1 MRFSSS
7 FKVGLLTL
15 TALIILIFSIL
26 WIKGRALSAGE
37 RLFVDF
43 KDVNGM
49 RPGSA
54 VQLMGFRIGQVEE
67 IEPMLKN
74 PDDPYVRVKFVV
86 TEPDINIPNAS
97 TISIQQSGIIGEQF
111 LEITPPKLR
120 TIYLPIN
127 KKSQVLHANDNVQ
140 MILSN
145 KPYEVGKVKKI
156 EIIETKTLPINIQEE
171 IRTPSAY
178 KVGYIVTLPGLQ
190 LPDRMQPKVKTE
202 NSKHY
207 LFLKPYT
214 KMELTYPQSTSRFT
228 VIEPLRLSDFMDLQ
242 YRAAMALAETNEK
255 LSALMSDD
263 IIADLKNIIGN
274 VDLLTIKANS
284 TLEKTQ
290 ALIDSSRKDLDS
302 LMVTTDKLSA
312 KIIVLTDNINEI
324 IGDKDF
330 KDTLMSTTKS
340 IDRLSQNLNKI
351 LEDPKSK
358 ETLENLNEASKNISE
373 ISAYVNTMT
382 KDPAL
387 KQQVNTTVTKFNK
400 ALDDLSCTLETVN
413 GLTTDKKAELNDT
426 INNVNET
433 SKNLRKFSEKLNK
446 RFLLF
451 RLMF

>member
-37 RLFVDF
+37 RLSVDF

-67 IEPMLKN
+67 IQPVVSN
-74 PDDPYVRVKFVV
+74 PDDPYVRVKFVI
-86 TEPDINIPNAS
+86 TEPDVNIPNAS

-111 LEITPPKLR
+111 LEITPPRLR
-120 TIYLPIN
+120 TLYLPIN
-127 KKSQVLHANDNVQ
+127 KKSMVLHTNDKVR
-140 MILSN
+140 MILSD
-145 KPYEVGKVKKI
+145 KLSEVGKVKKI

-171 IRTPSAY
+171 VKTPSAY
-178 KVGYIVTLPGLQ
+178 KVGYILTLPGLQ
-190 LPDRMQPKVKTE
+190 LPDRLVGKIKQKD
-202 NSKHY
+202 SKNY
-207 LFLKPYT
+207 LFIKPAT
-214 KMELTYPQSTSRFT
+214 KMEIAYPQSTSRFT

-242 YRAAMALAETNEK
+242 YRAAMSLAETNEK

-263 IIADLKNIIGN
+263 VIADLKNIVTN
-274 VDLLTIKANS
+274 VDLLTIKAND
-284 TLEKTQ
+284 TLDKTQ
-290 ALIDSSRKDLDS
+290 LLIDSSRKDLES
-302 LMVTTDKLSA
+302 LMGTTDKLSA
-312 KIIVLTDNINEI
+312 KIIVLTDNINNI
-324 IGDKDF
+324 IGDKEF
-330 KDTLMSTTKS
+330 KDTLISTTKS
-340 IDRLSQNLNKI
+340 IDRLSRNLNTLI
-351 LEDPKSK
+351 EDPKTR
-358 ETLENLNEASKNISE
+358 ETLDNLQVASKNISE
-373 ISAYVNTMT
+373 ISQYVNGMT
-382 KDPAL
+382 KDPVL
-387 KQQVNTTVTKFNK
+387 KSQINTTVTKFNK

-413 GLTTDKKAELNDT
+413 SLTTDKKEELNDT

>member
-15 TALIILIFSIL
+15 TALLILIFSIL

-67 IEPMLKN
+67 IQPVLSN
-74 PDDPYVRVKFVV
+74 QDDPYVRVKFVI
-86 TEPDINIPNAS
+86 TEPNVNIPNAS

-120 TIYLPIN
+120 TLYLPIN
-127 KKSQVLHANDNVQ
+127 RNSMVLHAGDNVQ
-140 MILSN
+140 MILSD
-145 KPYEVGKVKKI
+145 KLSEVGKVKKI

-171 IRTPSAY
+171 VKTPSAY
-178 KVGYIVTLPGLQ
+178 KINYIVTLPGLQ
-190 LPDRMQPKVKTE
+190 LPDRLIGKIKLKD
-202 NSKHY
+202 SKHY
-207 LFLKPYT
+207 LFIKPAT
-214 KMELTYPQSTSRFT
+214 KMEIAYPQSSSKFT

-242 YRAAMALAETNEK
+242 YRAAMSLAETNEK
-255 LSALMSDD
+255 LSAFLSDD
-263 IIADLKNIIGN
+263 VISDLKSIVSN
-274 VDLLTIKANS
+274 VDLLTIKAND
-284 TLEKTQ
+284 TLDKTQ
-290 ALIDSSRKDLDS
+290 LLIDSSRKDLQT
-302 LMVTTDKLSA
+302 LMETTDKVSA
-312 KIIVLTDNINEI
+312 KVIVLTDNINEI
-324 IGDKDF
+324 IGDKEF
-330 KDTLMSTTKS
+330 KETLMSTTKS
-340 IDRLSQNLNKI
+340 IDRLSQNLNTV
-351 LEDPKSK
+351 LENPKTK
-358 ETLENLNEASKNISE
+358 ETLDNLQVASKNIAE
-373 ISAYVNTMT
+373 ISQYVNGMT
-382 KDPAL
+382 KDPVL
-387 KQQVNTTVTKFNK
+387 KAQVNTTVLKFNK

-413 GLTTDKKAELNDT
+413 SLTTDKKDELNDT

-451 RLMF
+451 RLLF

>member
-15 TALIILIFSIL
+15 TSLLILIFSIL

-37 RLFVDF
+37 RLSVDF

-67 IEPMLKN
+67 IQPVVSNL
-74 PDDPYVRVKFVV
+74 DDPYVRVKFVI
-86 TEPDINIPNAS
+86 TEPNINIPNAS

-127 KKSQVLHANDNVQ
+127 KKSTVLHANDNVQ
-140 MILSN
+140 MILSD
-145 KPYEVGKVKKI
+145 KLHEIGKVQKI
-156 EIIETKTLPINIQEE
+156 EIIQTKTLPINVQEE
-171 IRTPSAY
+171 IKTPSAY

-190 LPDRMQPKVKTE
+190 LPDRLQGKIKQE

-207 LFLKPYT
+207 LYIKPA
-214 KMELTYPQSTSRFT
+214 MDISISYPSTTSKFT
-228 VIEPLRLSDFMDLQ
+228 VVEPLRLSDFMDLQ

-263 IIADLKNIIGN
+263 VMNDLKNIVSNI
-274 VDLLTIKANS
+274 DLLTIKANT
-284 TLEKTQ
+284 TLDKTQ
-290 ALIDSSRKDLDS
+290 MLIDSSRQDLER
-302 LMVTTDKLSA
+302 LMDTTDKVSA
-312 KIIVLTDNINEI
+312 KVIVLTDNINGI
-324 IGDKDF
+324 IGDKEF

-340 IDRLSQNLNKI
+340 IDRLSKNLNTL
-351 LEDPKSK
+351 LEDPKTK
-358 ETLENLNEASKNISE
+358 ETLDNLQVASKNISE
-373 ISAYVNTMT
+373 ISEYVNTMT

-387 KQQVNTTVTKFNK
+387 KAQINTTVTKFNK

-413 GLTTDKKAELNDT
+413 SLTTDKKTELNDT

>member
-67 IEPMLKN
+67 IEPVLSN
-74 PDDPYVRVKFVV
+74 LDDPYVRVKFVI
-86 TEPDINIPNAS
+86 TEPNVDIPNAS

-111 LEITPPKLR
+111 LEITPPRVRML
-120 TIYLPIN
+120 YLPIN
-127 KKSQVLHANDNVQ
+127 KNSMVLHANDDVQ
-140 MILSN
+140 MILSD
-145 KPYEVGKVKKI
+145 KLHPVGKVKKI

-171 IRTPSAY
+171 VKTPSAY
-178 KVGYIVTLPGLQ
+178 KIGYVVTLPGLQ
-190 LPDRMQPKVKTE
+190 LPDRLIGKIKIKD
-202 NSKHY
+202 SKHY
-207 LFLKPYT
+207 LFIKPAT
-214 KMELTYPQSTSRFT
+214 KMEIAYPQSTSKFT
-228 VIEPLRLSDFMDLQ
+228 VLEPLRLSDFMDLQ
-242 YRAAMALAETNEK
+242 YRAAMSLAETNEK
-255 LSALMSDD
+255 LSALLSDD
-263 IIADLKNIIGN
+263 VISDLKNIISN
-274 VDLLTIKANS
+274 VDLLTIKAND
-284 TLEKTQ
+284 TLDKTQ
-290 ALIDSSRKDLDS
+290 LLIDSSRKDLRS
-302 LMVTTDKLSA
+302 LMETTDKVSA
-312 KIIVLTDNINEI
+312 KVIVLTDNINAI
-324 IGDKDF
+324 IGDKEF
-330 KDTLMSTTKS
+330 KDTLISTTKS
-340 IDRLSQNLNKI
+340 IDRLSQNLNNV
-351 LEDPKSK
+351 LENPKTR
-358 ETLENLNEASKNISE
+358 ETLDNLQVASKNIAE
-373 ISAYVNTMT
+373 ISQYVNGMT
-382 KDPAL
+382 KDPVL
-387 KQQVNTTVTKFNK
+387 KEQINTTVVKFNK

-413 GLTTDKKAELNDT
+413 SLTTDKKEELNDT

>member
-37 RLFVDF
+37 RLSVDF

-67 IEPMLKN
+67 IQPVVSN
-74 PDDPYVRVKFVV
+74 PDDPYVRVKFVI
-86 TEPDINIPNAS
+86 TEPDVNIPNAS

-111 LEITPPKLR
+111 LEITPPRLR
-120 TIYLPIN
+120 TLYLPIN
-127 KKSQVLHANDNVQ
+127 KKSMVLHSNDKVR
-140 MILSN
+140 MILSD
-145 KPYEVGKVKKI
+145 KLSEVGKVKKI

-171 IRTPSAY
+171 VKTPSAY
-178 KVGYIVTLPGLQ
+178 KVGYILTLPGLQ
-190 LPDRMQPKVKTE
+190 LPDRLVGKIKQKD
-202 NSKHY
+202 SKNY
-207 LFLKPYT
+207 LFIKPAT
-214 KMELTYPQSTSRFT
+214 KMEIAYPQSTSRFT

-242 YRAAMALAETNEK
+242 YRAAMSLAETNEK

-263 IIADLKNIIGN
+263 VIADLKNIVTN
-274 VDLLTIKANS
+274 VDLLTIKAND
-284 TLEKTQ
+284 TLDKTQ
-290 ALIDSSRKDLDS
+290 LLIDSSRKDLES
-302 LMVTTDKLSA
+302 LMGTTDKLSA
-312 KIIVLTDNINEI
+312 KIIVLTDNINDI
-324 IGDKDF
+324 IGDKEF
-330 KDTLMSTTKS
+330 KDTLISTTKS
-340 IDRLSQNLNKI
+340 IDRLSRNLNTLI
-351 LEDPKSK
+351 EDPKTR
-358 ETLENLNEASKNISE
+358 ETLDNLQVASKNISE
-373 ISAYVNTMT
+373 ISQYVNGMT
-382 KDPAL
+382 KDPVL
-387 KQQVNTTVTKFNK
+387 KSQINTTVTKFNK

-413 GLTTDKKAELNDT
+413 SLTTDKKEELNDT

>member
-67 IEPMLKN
+67 IEPVLSN
-74 PDDPYVRVKFVV
+74 LDDPYVRVKFVI
-86 TEPDINIPNAS
+86 TEPDVDIPNAS

-111 LEITPPKLR
+111 LEITPPRVRML
-120 TIYLPIN
+120 YLPIN
-127 KKSQVLHANDNVQ
+127 KNSMVLHANDDVQ
-140 MILSN
+140 MILSD
-145 KPYEVGKVKKI
+145 KLHPVGKVKKI

-171 IRTPSAY
+171 VKTPSAY
-178 KVGYIVTLPGLQ
+178 KIGYVVTLPGLQ
-190 LPDRMQPKVKTE
+190 LPDRLIGKIKIKD
-202 NSKHY
+202 SKHY
-207 LFLKPYT
+207 LFIKPAT
-214 KMELTYPQSTSRFT
+214 KMEIAYPQSTSKFT
-228 VIEPLRLSDFMDLQ
+228 VLEPLRLSDFMDLQ
-242 YRAAMALAETNEK
+242 YRAAMSLAETNEK
-255 LSALMSDD
+255 LSALLSDD
-263 IIADLKNIIGN
+263 VISDLKNIISN
-274 VDLLTIKANS
+274 VDLLTIKAND
-284 TLEKTQ
+284 TLDKTQ
-290 ALIDSSRKDLDS
+290 LLIDSSRKDLRS
-302 LMVTTDKLSA
+302 LMETTDKVSA
-312 KIIVLTDNINEI
+312 KVIVLTDNINSI
-324 IGDKDF
+324 IGDKEF
-330 KDTLMSTTKS
+330 KDTLISTTKS
-340 IDRLSQNLNKI
+340 IDRLSQNLNNV
-351 LEDPKSK
+351 LENPKTR
-358 ETLENLNEASKNISE
+358 ETLDNLQVASKNIAE
-373 ISAYVNTMT
+373 ISQYVNGMT
-382 KDPAL
+382 KDPVL
-387 KQQVNTTVTKFNK
+387 KEQINTTVVKFNK

-413 GLTTDKKAELNDT
+413 SLTTDKKEELNDT

>member
-7 FKVGLLTL
+7 FKVGILTL
-15 TALIILIFSIL
+15 TALVILIFSIL

-49 RPGSA
+49 RPGSG

-67 IEPMLKN
+67 IAPVLSDIN
-74 PDDPYVRVKFVV
+74 NPYVRVKFVI
-86 TEPDINIPNAS
+86 TEPDIKIPNAS
-97 TISIQQSGIIGEQF
+97 TVSIQQTGIIGEQF

-127 KKSQVLHANDNVQ
+127 RGSQVLHENDNVK
-140 MILSN
+140 MVLSD
-145 KPYEVGKVKKI
+145 EIHDVGKVKKV
-156 EIIETKTLPINIQEE
+156 EIIETRTLPINVQEE
-171 IRTPSAY
+171 IKTQSAY
-178 KVGYIVTLPGLQ
+178 KVGYVITLPGLQ
-190 LPDRMQPKVKTE
+190 LPDRMQGKVVKDD
-202 NSKHY
+202 SKNA
-207 LFLKPYT
+207 LSIKSYT
-214 KMELTYPQSTSRFT
+214 KMEFAYPQTTSRFT

-255 LSALMSDD
+255 LSAIMSDD
-263 IIADLKNIIGN
+263 VINDLKKIVGN

-284 TLEKTQ
+284 TLDKTQ
-290 ALIDSSRKDLDS
+290 MLIDSTREDLNS
-302 LMVTTDKLSA
+302 LMGTTDKMSG
-312 KIIVLTDNINEI
+312 KIMLLTDNINNI

-340 IDRLSQNLNKI
+340 IDRLSQNLNKLI
-351 LEDPKSK
+351 EDPKTRQ
-358 ETLENLNEASKNISE
+358 TLDDLQVASKNISE
-373 ISAYVNTMT
+373 IAQYVNTMT

-387 KQQVNTTVTKFNK
+387 KSQVNTTVTKFNK

-413 GLTTDKKAELNDT
+413 SLTTDKKTELNST
-426 INNVNET
+426 INDVSVT
-433 SKNLRKFSEKLNK
+433 AKNMRKFSEKLNK

>member
-7 FKVGLLTL
+7 FKVGILTL
-15 TALIILIFSIL
+15 TAIIILIFSIL

-49 RPGSA
+49 RPGSG

-67 IEPMLKN
+67 ISPVLSDIN
-74 PDDPYVRVKFVV
+74 NPYVRVKFVI
-86 TEPDINIPNAS
+86 TEPDIKIPNAS
-97 TISIQQSGIIGEQF
+97 TVSIQQTGIIGEQF

-127 KKSQVLHANDNVQ
+127 RSSQVLHENDNVK
-140 MILSN
+140 MVLSD
-145 KPYEVGKVKKI
+145 ETHDVGKVKKV
-156 EIIETKTLPINIQEE
+156 EIIETRTLPINIQEE
-171 IRTPSAY
+171 IKTQSAY
-178 KVGYIVTLPGLQ
+178 KVGYVITLPGLQ
-190 LPDRMQPKVKTE
+190 LPERMMGKVIKDD
-202 NSKHY
+202 SKNA
-207 LFLKPYT
+207 LSIKSYT
-214 KMELTYPQSTSRFT
+214 KMEFAYPQTTSRFT

-255 LSALMSDD
+255 LSAIMSDD
-263 IIADLKNIIGN
+263 VINDLKKIVGN

-284 TLEKTQ
+284 TLDKTQ
-290 ALIDSSRKDLDS
+290 MLIDSTREDLNL
-302 LMVTTDKLSA
+302 LMGTTDKMSG
-312 KIIVLTDNINEI
+312 KIMLLTDNVNNI

-340 IDRLSQNLNKI
+340 IDRLSQNLNKLI
-351 LEDPKSK
+351 EDPKTRQ
-358 ETLENLNEASKNISE
+358 TLEDLQVASKNISE
-373 ISAYVNTMT
+373 IAQYVNTMT

-387 KQQVNTTVTKFNK
+387 KSQVNTTVTKFNK

-413 GLTTDKKAELNDT
+413 SLTTDKKTELNST
-426 INNVNET
+426 INDVSVT
-433 SKNLRKFSEKLNK
+433 AKNMRKFSEKLNK

>member
-43 KDVNGM
+43 KDINGM

-54 VQLMGFRIGQVEE
+54 VQLMGLRIGQVEE
-67 IEPMLKN
+67 ITPVLTN
-74 PDDPYVRVKFVV
+74 PDDPYVRVKFVI
-86 TEPDINIPNAS
+86 TQPDITIPNAS

-127 KKSQVLHANDNVQ
+127 KRSQVLHANDKVR

-145 KPYEVGKVKKI
+145 KPYNVGKVKSI
-156 EIIETKTLPINIQEE
+156 EIIQTKTLPINIQEE
-171 IRTPSAY
+171 IKTPSAY
-178 KVGYIVTLPGLQ
+178 KVGYIITLPGLQ
-190 LPDRMQPKVKTE
+190 LPDRLQPKVLTAD
-202 NSKHY
+202 SKNY

-214 KMELTYPQSTSRFT
+214 KMELAYPKSTSRFT

-263 IIADLKNIIGN
+263 IIADLKNIVAN
-274 VDLLTIKANS
+274 VDMLTLKANS
-284 TLEKTQ
+284 TLDKTQ
-290 ALIDSSRKDLDS
+290 ALLDSSRKDLDS

-312 KIIVLTDNINEI
+312 KIIVLTDNINNI
-324 IGDKDF
+324 IGDKEF
-330 KDTLMSTTKS
+330 KETLMSTTKS
-340 IDRLSQNLNKI
+340 IDRLSQNLNKVF
-351 LEDPKSK
+351 EDPKTK
-358 ETLENLNEASKNISE
+358 ETMDNLNAASKNISE
-373 ISAYVNTMT
+373 IAEYVNSMT
-382 KDPAL
+382 KDPVL
-387 KQQVNTTVTKFNK
+387 KSQINTTITKFNK

-413 GLTTDKKAELNDT
+413 GLTTDKKEELNDT

>member
-43 KDVNGM
+43 KDINGM

-67 IEPMLKN
+67 IEPMLSN
-74 PDDPYVRVKFVV
+74 PDDPYVRVKFVI

-171 IRTPSAY
+171 IKTPSAY

-190 LPDRMQPKVKTE
+190 LPDRLQPKVKTE

-214 KMELTYPQSTSRFT
+214 KMELAYPQSTSRFT

-284 TLEKTQ
+284 TLDKTQ
-290 ALIDSSRKDLDS
+290 ALIDSSRKDLDA
-302 LMVTTDKLSA
+302 LMGTTDKLSA
-312 KIIVLTDNINEI
+312 KIIVLTDNLNEI
-324 IGDKDF
+324 IGDKEF
-330 KDTLMSTTKS
+330 KDTLISTTKS
-340 IDRLSQNLNKI
+340 IDRLSQNINKI
-351 LEDPKSK
+351 LEDPKTK
-358 ETLENLNEASKNISE
+358 ETLDNLNETSKNISE
-373 ISAYVNTMT
+373 IAAYVNTMT

-387 KQQVNTTVTKFNK
+387 KQQVNTTVAKFNK

>member
-43 KDVNGM
+43 KDINGM

-54 VQLMGFRIGQVEE
+54 VQLMGLRIGQVED
-67 IEPMLKN
+67 ITPVLTN
-74 PDDPYVRVKFVV
+74 PDDPYVRVKFVI
-86 TEPDINIPNAS
+86 TEPDITIPNAS

-127 KKSQVLHANDNVQ
+127 KRSQVLHANDKVQ

-145 KPYEVGKVKKI
+145 KPYDVGKVKKI
-156 EIIETKTLPINIQEE
+156 EIIQTKTLPINIQEE
-171 IRTPSAY
+171 IKTPSAY

-190 LPDRMQPKVKTE
+190 LPDRLQAKVQTAD
-202 NSKHY
+202 SKHY

-214 KMELTYPQSTSRFT
+214 KMELAYPQSTSRFT

-263 IIADLKNIIGN
+263 IIADLKNIVGN
-274 VDLLTIKANS
+274 IDMLTIKANS
-284 TLEKTQ
+284 TLDKTQ
-290 ALIDSSRKDLDS
+290 ALLDSSKKDLDA

-312 KIIVLTDNINEI
+312 KIIVLTDNINNI
-324 IGDKDF
+324 IGDEDF
-330 KDTLMSTTKS
+330 KDTLISTTKS
-340 IDRLSQNLNKI
+340 IDRLSQNLNKV
-351 LEDPKSK
+351 LEDPKTK
-358 ETLENLNEASKNISE
+358 ETMDNLNVASKNISE
-373 ISAYVNTMT
+373 IAQYVNTMT
-382 KDPAL
+382 KDPVL
-387 KQQVNTTVTKFNK
+387 KEQINTTVTKFNK

-413 GLTTDKKAELNDT
+413 SLTTDKKEELNDT

>member
-7 FKVGLLTL
+7 FKVGILTL
-15 TALIILIFSIL
+15 TAIIILIFSIL

-49 RPGSA
+49 RPGSG

-67 IEPMLKN
+67 ISPVLSDIN
-74 PDDPYVRVKFVV
+74 NPYVRVKFVI
-86 TEPDINIPNAS
+86 TEPDITIPNAS
-97 TISIQQSGIIGEQF
+97 TVSIQQTGIIGEQF

-127 KKSQVLHANDNVQ
+127 RNSQVLHENDNVQ
-140 MILSN
+140 MVLSD
-145 KPYEVGKVKKI
+145 ETHDVGKVKKV
-156 EIIETKTLPINIQEE
+156 EIIETRTLPINIQEE
-171 IRTPSAY
+171 IKTQSAY
-178 KVGYIVTLPGLQ
+178 KVGYVITLPGLQ
-190 LPDRMQPKVKTE
+190 LPDRMQGKVVKD
-202 NSKHY
+202 NSKNA
-207 LFLKPYT
+207 LSIKSYT
-214 KMELTYPQSTSRFT
+214 KMAFAYPQTTSKFT

-255 LSALMSDD
+255 LSAIMSDD
-263 IIADLKNIIGN
+263 VINDLKKIVGN

-284 TLEKTQ
+284 TLDKTQ
-290 ALIDSSRKDLDS
+290 MLIDSTREDLNI
-302 LMVTTDKLSA
+302 LMGTTDKMSGRIML
-312 KIIVLTDNINEI
+312 LTDNINNI

-340 IDRLSQNLNKI
+340 IDRLSQNLSK
-351 LEDPKSK
+351 LMEDPKTRQ
-358 ETLENLNEASKNISE
+358 TLDDLQVASKNISE
-373 ISAYVNTMT
+373 IAQYVNAMT

-387 KQQVNTTVTKFNK
+387 KSQVNTTVTKFNK

-413 GLTTDKKAELNDT
+413 GLTTDKKTELNST
-426 INNVNET
+426 INDVSET
-433 SKNLRKFSEKLNK
+433 AKNIRKFSEKLNK

>member
-15 TALIILIFSIL
+15 TAVIILIFSIL

-37 RLFVDF
+37 RLSVDF

-67 IEPMLKN
+67 IQPVVSN
-74 PDDPYVRVKFVV
+74 PDDPYVRVKFVI
-86 TEPDINIPNAS
+86 TEPDVNIPNAS

-111 LEITPPKLR
+111 LEITPPRLR
-120 TIYLPIN
+120 TLYLPIN
-127 KKSQVLHANDNVQ
+127 KKSMVLHANDKVR
-140 MILSN
+140 MILSD
-145 KPYEVGKVKKI
+145 KLSEVGKVKKI

-171 IRTPSAY
+171 VKTPSAY
-178 KVGYIVTLPGLQ
+178 KVGYILTLPGLQ
-190 LPDRMQPKVKTE
+190 LPDRLVGKIKQKD
-202 NSKHY
+202 SKNY
-207 LFLKPYT
+207 LFIKPAT
-214 KMELTYPQSTSRFT
+214 KMEIAYPQSTSRFT

-242 YRAAMALAETNEK
+242 YRAAMSLAETNEK

-263 IIADLKNIIGN
+263 VIADLKNIVTN
-274 VDLLTIKANS
+274 VDLLTIKAND
-284 TLEKTQ
+284 TLDKTQ
-290 ALIDSSRKDLDS
+290 LLIDSSRKDLES
-302 LMVTTDKLSA
+302 LMGTTDKLSA
-312 KIIVLTDNINEI
+312 KIIVLTDNINDI
-324 IGDKDF
+324 IGDKEF
-330 KDTLMSTTKS
+330 KDTLISTTKS
-340 IDRLSQNLNKI
+340 IDRLSRNLNTLI
-351 LEDPKSK
+351 EDPKTR
-358 ETLENLNEASKNISE
+358 ETLDNLQVASKNISE
-373 ISAYVNTMT
+373 ISQYVNGMT
-382 KDPAL
+382 KDPVL
-387 KQQVNTTVTKFNK
+387 KSQINTTVTKFNK

-413 GLTTDKKAELNDT
+413 SLTTDKKEELNDT

>member
-37 RLFVDF
+37 RLSVDF
-43 KDVNGM
+43 KDINGM

-67 IEPMLKN
+67 IQPVVSN
-74 PDDPYVRVKFVV
+74 PDDPYVRVKFVI
-86 TEPDINIPNAS
+86 TEPDVNIPNAS

-111 LEITPPKLR
+111 LEITPPRLR
-120 TIYLPIN
+120 TLYLPIN
-127 KKSQVLHANDNVQ
+127 KKSMVLHANDKVR
-140 MILSN
+140 MILSD
-145 KPYEVGKVKKI
+145 KLSEVGKVKKI

-171 IRTPSAY
+171 VKTPSAY
-178 KVGYIVTLPGLQ
+178 KVGYILTLPGLQ
-190 LPDRMQPKVKTE
+190 LPDRLVGKIKQKD
-202 NSKHY
+202 SKNY
-207 LFLKPYT
+207 LFIKPAT
-214 KMELTYPQSTSRFT
+214 KMEIAYPQSTSRFT

-242 YRAAMALAETNEK
+242 YRAAMSLAETNEK

-263 IIADLKNIIGN
+263 VIADLKNIVTN
-274 VDLLTIKANS
+274 VDLLTIKAND
-284 TLEKTQ
+284 TLDKTQ
-290 ALIDSSRKDLDS
+290 LLIDSSRKDLES
-302 LMVTTDKLSA
+302 LMGTTDKLSA
-312 KIIVLTDNINEI
+312 KIIVLTDNINDI
-324 IGDKDF
+324 IGDKEF
-330 KDTLMSTTKS
+330 KDTLISTTKS
-340 IDRLSQNLNKI
+340 IDRLSRNLNTLI
-351 LEDPKSK
+351 EDPKTR
-358 ETLENLNEASKNISE
+358 ETLDNLQVASKNISE
-373 ISAYVNTMT
+373 ISQYVNGMT
-382 KDPAL
+382 KDPVL
-387 KQQVNTTVTKFNK
+387 KSQINTTVTKFNK

-413 GLTTDKKAELNDT
+413 SLTTDKKEELNDT

>member
-15 TALIILIFSIL
+15 ISLLILVFSIL

-37 RLFVDF
+37 RLSVDF

-67 IEPMLKN
+67 IQPVVSNL
-74 PDDPYVRVKFVV
+74 DDPYVRVKFVI
-86 TEPDINIPNAS
+86 TEPDVNIPNAS

-120 TIYLPIN
+120 TLYLPIN
-127 KKSQVLHANDNVQ
+127 RKSMVLHADDNVQ
-140 MILSN
+140 MILSD
-145 KPYEVGKVKKI
+145 KLYSVGKVKKI
-156 EIIETKTLPINIQEE
+156 EIIETKTLPINLQEDLK
-171 IRTPSAY
+171 TPSAY
-178 KVGYIVTLPGLQ
+178 KIGYIITLPGLQ
-190 LPDRMQPKVKTE
+190 LPDRLQGKIKIE
-202 NSKHY
+202 NSKH
-207 LFLKPYT
+207 FLYIKPTT
-214 KMELTYPQSTSRFT
+214 KMELAYPQSTSRFT
-228 VIEPLRLSDFMDLQ
+228 VVEPLRLSDFMDLQ
-242 YRAAMALAETNEK
+242 YRAAMSLAETNEK

-263 IIADLKNIIGN
+263 VITDLKNIVSN
-274 VDLLTIKANS
+274 VDLLTIKANA
-284 TLEKTQ
+284 TLDKTQ
-290 ALIDSSRKDLDS
+290 LLIDSSRNDLDS
-302 LMVTTDKLSA
+302 LMGTTDRLSA

-324 IGDKDF
+324 VGDKDF

-340 IDRLSQNLNKI
+340 IDRLSKNLNRVI
-351 LEDPKSK
+351 EDPKTQ
-358 ETLENLNEASKNISE
+358 ETLNNLQAASKNINE
-373 ISAYVNTMT
+373 ISQYVNGMT

-387 KQQVNTTVTKFNK
+387 KSQVSTTVTKFNK

-413 GLTTDKKAELNDT
+413 GLTTDKKDELNDT
-426 INNVNET
+426 INNVSET